1 MQRPISTTTT
11 VNLGA
16 GASLA
21 LIEDDADVRRSLS
34 RLLRSA
40 GFEVT
45 AFDSVEDY
53 LVSRSSP
60 ATQCMLV
67 DVGLPGLSGP
77 ELCGLLARSGAVA
90 PLVLLSGWDDDS
102 RTATLPGS
110 AHVEC
115 VAKPCLPEVLI
126 GAIAR
131 AIASGLQHV

>member
-1 MQRPISTTTT
+1 

-40 GFEVT
+40 GFEVS

-53 LVSRSSP
+53 LLSGSSP
-60 ATQCMLV
+60 ASQCMLV

-77 ELCGLLARSGAVA
+77 ELCGLLARSGAIG
-90 PLVLLSGWDDDS
+90 PLVLLSGWDDDG

-110 AHVEC
+110 AHVEF

-131 AIASGLQHV
+131 AIASGLPST

>member
-1 MQRPISTTTT
+1 

-16 GASLA
+16 GTSLA

-53 LVSRSSP
+53 LVSGSP
-60 ATQCMLV
+60 ASQCMLV
-67 DVGLPGLSGP
+67 DVGLPGLTGP
-77 ELCGLLARSGAVA
+77 ELCGLLARSGAVG
-90 PLVLLSGWDDDS
+90 PLVLLSGWDDDG

-110 AHVEC
+110 AHVEF

-131 AIASGLQHV
+131 AIAFGLPIT